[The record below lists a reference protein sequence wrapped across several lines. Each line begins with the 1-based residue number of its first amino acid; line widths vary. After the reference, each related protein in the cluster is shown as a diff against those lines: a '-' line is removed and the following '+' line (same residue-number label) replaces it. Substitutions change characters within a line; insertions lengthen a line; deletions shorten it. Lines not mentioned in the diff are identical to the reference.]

1 MMVVTDKAGILSQQ
15 RLSYELLKTN
25 VDDSG
30 EMRYTTYGVRAT
42 DSSGSC
48 VFECLD
54 ISTSRE
60 YVAGFISAIEGKD
73 VAAVHIADILED
85 YLD

>member
-1 MMVVTDKAGILSQQ
+1 MKAMSGEPSVLATEK
-15 RLSYELLKTN
+15 LTYELTQTHI
-25 VDDSG
+25 DDSE
-30 EMRYTTYGVRAT
+30 EMRYTTYGVRAR
-42 DSSGSC
+42 DGSGAC
-48 VFECLD
+48 VFDCAD

-60 YVAGFISAIEGKD
+60 YVAGFIGLVQDRD